1 MTLLLQMCMS
11 CWATLAWRK
20 NALSRQLLT
29 MRKLSSSS
37 RTSLRYTLHA
47 VALSHAQHLSRR
59 KISRSDDQPHSRPNA
74 GSSLIQD
81 CAAECNQM
89 TGVGWECTASWR
101 NSCTTWK
108 AVEKVL
114 EPSKAMA
121 IGKMELSGCIST
133 HEGPVLAQGDDRR
146 IAEAHYKMA
155 LTLQFLEDPERAL
168 EHANKATAVC
178 RARISR
184 LSAAPLGADAAV
196 EDPADAVSPQQMCS
210 LQNILLHCIAHMG
223 PVDLLPID
231 IVSHTHVL
239 FV

>member
-1 MTLLLQMCMS
+1 
-11 CWATLAWRK
+11 
-20 NALSRQLLT
+20 
-29 MRKLSSSS
+29 
-37 RTSLRYTLHA
+37 
-47 VALSHAQHLSRR
+47 
-59 KISRSDDQPHSRPNA
+59 
-74 GSSLIQD
+74 
-81 CAAECNQM
+81 M

-101 NSCTTWK
+101 NSRTTWK

-121 IGKMELSGCIST
+121 IGKMELSGCVST